1 MQRLTSTRA
10 ERKETSRR
18 QAFGRRAA
26 IAGGFCLCCTP
37 AARLWAAE
45 STDGLRCT
53 EVAPGLFVTRGA
65 DEEAT
70 ANNADAI
77 ANQAFIIGEN
87 AVAVIDPGG
96 SRAHGAALRAA
107 IRARTERPIRYVI
120 ITHVHPDHCFGAGAF
135 LEDKPAFLGHA
146 RLIPALQ
153 ARGAFYQRGLIRILG
168 KDATGPIV
176 LPTET
181 VDKNLT
187 LDLGNRPLSL
197 HAHDPAHTDND
208 LSVIDTR
215 TNTLLSGDLL
225 FVRRM
230 PTLDG
235 SLKGWLAELA
245 KLKQISFARVVPGH
259 GPQAVPWPEA
269 AADLER
275 YLDILL
281 TETRA
286 AVRQNIGIDAAVDTV
301 AQSEHG
307 KWILF
312 DAYHGRNVTEAY
324 KELEWE

>member
-1 MQRLTSTRA
+1 MQRLMGRRA
-10 ERKETSRR
+10 ERKEPSRH
-18 QAFGRRAA
+18 QGLGRRAA
-26 IAGGFCLCCTP
+26 IAGGLCLCCTP
-37 AARLWAAE
+37 LAKLRAE
-45 STDGLRCT
+45 EKWDALPCN
-53 EVAPGLFVTRGA
+53 EVAPGLFVTRGLN
-65 DEEAT
+65 EEAA

-77 ANQAFIIGEN
+77 ANQAFVIGQN

-107 IRARTERPIRYVI
+107 IRARTDKPIRYVI

-135 LEDKPAFLGHA
+135 LEDKPVFLGHA
-146 RLIPALQ
+146 RLIPALE
-153 ARGAFYQRGLIRILG
+153 ARGAYYQRGLIQILG

-181 VDKNLT
+181 VAKDMT

-197 HAHDPAHTDND
+197 HAHGPAHTDND

-225 FVRRM
+225 FVQRM

-245 KLKQISFARVVPGH
+245 ELKQISFARAVPGH
-259 GPQAVPWPEA
+259 GPQAVRWPDA

-275 YLDILL
+275 YLNLL
-281 TETRA
+281 VTETRA
-286 AVRQNIGIDAAVDTV
+286 AVRQNIGIDAAVATV
-301 AQSEHG
+301 AQSERG

-312 DAYHGRNVTEAY
+312 DAYHGRNVTEVY